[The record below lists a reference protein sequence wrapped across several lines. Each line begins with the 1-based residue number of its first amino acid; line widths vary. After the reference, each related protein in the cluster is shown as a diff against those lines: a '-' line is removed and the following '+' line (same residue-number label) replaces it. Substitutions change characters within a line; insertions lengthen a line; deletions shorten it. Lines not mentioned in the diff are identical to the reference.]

1 MTISDWTNALNS
13 ESLRNLADLNGLAV
27 ALATRLAG
35 LRRRR
40 RAPHR
45 IDSLDAR
52 LLRDIGYTRHGV
64 HEAVL
69 AARNEAHG

>member
-1 MTISDWTNALNS
+1 MTISDWTSAISS
-13 ESLRNLADLNGLAV
+13 ESLRNLADLNGVAV
-27 ALATRLAG
+27 ALATRIASAF
-35 LRRRR
+35 RRR

-69 AARNEAHG
+69 AARNEASR